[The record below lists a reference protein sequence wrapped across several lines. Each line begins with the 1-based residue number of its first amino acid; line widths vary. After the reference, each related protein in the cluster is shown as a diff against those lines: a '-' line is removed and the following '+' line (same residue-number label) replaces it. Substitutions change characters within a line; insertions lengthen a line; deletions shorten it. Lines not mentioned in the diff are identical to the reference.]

1 MGGTRKGVGTYLSL
15 SLRERE
21 VGWWWALI
29 KFFCLQD
36 GRLFEVGAN
45 SRLGVYPNKYGR
57 YIFNSSPWIKL
68 NYTLNQL
75 TNSPVYL
82 VQLRAGLKSKTFIT
96 YSTEDNKGSWLV
108 KVLVQSF
115 CGI

>member
-1 MGGTRKGVGTYLSL
+1 MGW
-15 SLRERE
+15 
-21 VGWWWALI
+21 GWMLV
-29 KFFCLQD
+29 KFFNLQD
-36 GRLFEVGAN
+36 GHLFEVGAN
-45 SRLGVYPNKYGR
+45 SRLGAYSNKYGR

-82 VQLRAGLKSKTFIT
+82 VQLRAGLESKTFST
-96 YSTEDNKGSWLV
+96 YSTYSTEDNKDTEDNKGSWLV